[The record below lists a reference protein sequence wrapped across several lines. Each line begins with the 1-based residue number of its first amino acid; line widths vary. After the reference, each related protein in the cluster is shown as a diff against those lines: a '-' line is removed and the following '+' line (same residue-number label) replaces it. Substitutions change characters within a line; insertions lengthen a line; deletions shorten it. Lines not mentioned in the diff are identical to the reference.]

1 MGVYVRMSIQ
11 VLNYAQNSHGLSH
24 ASTLGAAA
32 KILLL
37 AISSPCKNASR
48 NFKSWQKCF
57 SRDLPRKILILADS
71 PAGGRILADSPA
83 GVFSLYVYV
92 SIQVPIQVPIQ
103 VHIQIFV
110 MPPGRTMDLAPG
122 IVEYNLYSFEYNYIH
137 LSIKFMDLAM
147 MVLADGVPWIML

>member
-1 MGVYVRMSIQ
+1 MNPCTNPYALGSKYHAPRMSIQ
-11 VLNYAQNSHGLSH
+11 VLVYAQNSHGLSH

-37 AISSPCKNASR
+37 AISSPCKKASR

-57 SRDLPRKILILADS
+57 SRDHPRKIL
-71 PAGGRILADSPA
+71 ILADSPA

-92 SIQVPIQVPIQ
+92 SIQVPIQVP
-103 VHIQIFV
+103 IQIFV